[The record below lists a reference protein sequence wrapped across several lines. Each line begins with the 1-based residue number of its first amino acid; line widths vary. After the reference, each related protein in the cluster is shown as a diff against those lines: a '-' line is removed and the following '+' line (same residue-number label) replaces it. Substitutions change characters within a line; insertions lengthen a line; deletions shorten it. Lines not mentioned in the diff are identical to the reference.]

1 MNKID
6 AFFLPARLLCPLLLA
21 LLAATPAAFSQ
32 VKYERE
38 IRIRPTAVPAQARA
52 FADAALGG
60 QKPRWYQEINLD
72 FFTYEAKLKKE
83 GRQYSIEFDTA
94 GRVQDIEIG
103 IEFSKMNAVLR
114 QKIDST
120 LARLFTSHKIT
131 KTQLQWTG
139 AEPALRD
146 LLRSGATE
154 KPYTE
159 RVEIV
164 FKCREAGKPKLYEAL
179 FDAAGKLLSKLEI
192 VPRNT
197 DNLDY

>member
-1 MNKID
+1 MNIHR
-6 AFFLPARLLCPLLLA
+6 FCFRCVQPVCFMLLA
-21 LLAATPAAFSQ
+21 LLTATPAAFSQ

-38 IRIRPTAVPAQARA
+38 IRIRPAAAPAPARA
-52 FADAALGG
+52 FAAAALGA
-60 QKPRWYQEINLD
+60 QKVRWYQEINLD
-72 FFTYEAKLKKE
+72 FFSYEAKVKKD
-83 GRQYSIEFDTA
+83 GRCYSIEFDSS
-94 GRVQDIEIG
+94 GRIQDVEIEVK
-103 IEFSKMNAVLR
+103 FSSLNTVLR
-114 QKIDST
+114 QKIDAT
-120 LARLFTSHKIT
+120 LSGLFSGHKIT

-146 LLRSGATE
+146 LLRSGDAE
-154 KPYTE
+154 KSYTE

-179 FDAAGKLLSKLEI
+179 FDITGKLLSKLEI